1 MYPERFQIPR
11 NIMMVIIL
19 FLTVETSDF
28 IFVLLFNGLLK
39 NYSNRRQ
46 RQNYRNSNN
55 IKSTMYKKKKIDIK
69 TITQKKRRSL

>member
-1 MYPERFQIPR
+1 MRTQGPDLNGWSVSEIPQWTTF
-11 NIMMVIIL
+11 VVTIL
-19 FLTVETSDF
+19 L
-28 IFVLLFNGLLK
+28 LLFNGLLK

-55 IKSTMYKKKKIDIK
+55 IKSTMYKQKKIDIK